1 MSDPQI
7 TVKLLL
13 IDDDPDDVLL
23 VREMLAQADPGTR
36 FQIDDVATKAAA
48 LPLLARHEHDIV
60 LLDYQLGGA
69 SGLDL
74 LRESAGDAQRPPCIV
89 LTGHGSGVVD
99 QHCLD
104 AGAVDYLTKNAL
116 TPQSLARS
124 IRYALE
130 RHRLYRLAARREQE
144 YRLLFDLSPVP
155 MWVIE
160 PQSTR
165 VLDVNS
171 AALRQYGY
179 SREEFLALSLL
190 DLRPPSE
197 HARFL
202 EHYAKHGASADQVNA
217 GVWTHRRKDG
227 SELDAEVI
235 RRDLVIDGEVRRLV
249 LALDISERLR
259 SQKQM
264 MLLQRAIEA
273 STDGIVLVDA
283 LAAQQPLVY
292 VNPAFERITGYG
304 SAEVLGRNCR
314 FLQGTDR
321 EQPPLRE
328 LATALA
334 AGQCCEVVVRN
345 YRRDGSPFLNRLN
358 VAPVFDEQQ
367 QLSHFVGVLSD
378 VTEQVRLQEERNRLL
393 SNDALTGLPHYS
405 AAIARLQQRLDDACA
420 RGDHFAILFVD
431 IDAFHA
437 INDSIDFGAG
447 DAALCAVARRL
458 QASTGMDALVT
469 RYAGDKFVIGLSRS
483 DATHDLAGLAQ
494 HICDRMCVPLPV
506 TGVGLLHLT
515 ASVGAAEHRVPAD
528 TVPELTRQA
537 EFAMHNAKQ
546 RGRNTASVFEQSL
559 KAILDDRILLGRR
572 MRAGVERGEFVLHY
586 QPQVNAQDGQVVAVE
601 ALARWQH
608 PDLGLLPP
616 QRFIQIAEANGL
628 ILPLGLHLLRVA
640 CRQLR
645 QWNQQGFP
653 QLTMSVNISPVQLL
667 RPGFV
672 AEVARVVREEEID
685 PGALELELTES
696 LLMADIDQSLPALHA
711 LRKIGVK
718 LALDDFGVGYSSL
731 KYLQRMPLDRLKI
744 DQGFIARIAR
754 ESTDSTLV
762 RAMIAMAHHLG
773 LRVTA
778 EGVESEAQSNYL
790 KRCHCD
796 QLQGH
801 LFAPALEPAAVVAL
815 LQRSHLAIPEPEA
828 AGSERTLLLLDDEDN
843 IRRALVRLLRRDGYR
858 ILEAARAEDAFELL
872 ANHEVQVVI
881 SDQRMP
887 AMSGTEFLSRVKAMY
902 PKTVRM
908 VLSGFTDLSS
918 VTAAINR
925 GEVYKYLTKPWEDE
939 DLRANVLDAFRR
951 AEQQEERHGAGG

>member
-1 MSDPQI
+1 MTDRPI
-7 TVKLLL
+7 AVKVLV

-23 VREMLAQADPGTR
+23 VREMLAHAGGELR
-36 FQIDDVATKAAA
+36 FQINAVASESAAA
-48 LPLLARHEHDIV
+48 PLLASHEHDVV
-60 LLDYQLGGA
+60 LLDYQLGG
-69 SGLDL
+69 SNGLDL
-74 LRESAGDAQRPPCIV
+74 LRASAHDLARPPCIV

-104 AGAVDYLTKNAL
+104 AGAADYLTKNSL
-116 TPQSLARS
+116 TAEALARS

-130 RHRLYRLAARREQE
+130 RNRLHRLATRREEE

-155 MWVIE
+155 MWVVE
-160 PQSTR
+160 PGTMR
-165 VLDVNS
+165 LLDVNS
-171 AALRQYGY
+171 AALAQYGY

-202 EHYAKHGASADQVNA
+202 EHFAGYGASVDQVNA
-217 GVWTHRRKDG
+217 GIWKHQRKDG
-227 SELDAEVI
+227 SQFDAEVI
-235 RRDLVIDGEVRRLV
+235 RRDLIMDGQARCLV
-249 LALDISERLR
+249 LALDISERLS

-264 MLLQRAIEA
+264 ILLRRAIEA

-283 LAAQQPLVY
+283 LAPDQPLVY
-292 VNPAFERITGYG
+292 VNPAFERISGYR
-304 SAEVLGRNCR
+304 ADEVLGRNCR
-314 FLQGTDR
+314 LLQGDER
-321 EQPPLRE
+321 AQPQARE

-334 AGQCCEVVVRN
+334 AGQGCEVVLRN
-345 YRRDGSPFLNRLN
+345 YRRDGSRFLNR
-358 VAPVFDEQQ
+358 VKIAPVFDEQQ
-367 QLSHFVGVLSD
+367 HISHFVGVQAD
-378 VTEQVRLQEERNRLL
+378 VTEQSRLQEEHNRLL
-393 SNDALTGLPHYS
+393 THDALTGLPHYA
-405 AAIARLQQRLDDACA
+405 AAIARLQQRLDEACV

-447 DAALCAVARRL
+447 DAALCAVAKRL
-458 QASTGMDALVT
+458 QASTGLDALVT

-483 DATHDLAGLAQ
+483 DATHDLPGLAQ

-515 ASVGAAEHRVPAD
+515 ASVGAAERHVETD
-528 TVPELTRQA
+528 SVPELTRQA
-537 EFAMHNAKQ
+537 EFAMHHAKQ
-546 RGRNTASVFEQSL
+546 HGRNTASVFDRSL
-559 KAILDDRILLGRR
+559 KASLDDRVLLGRK
-572 MRAGVERGEFVLHY
+572 MRAGLERGEFVLHY
-586 QPQVNAQDGQVVAVE
+586 QPQVNAQDGQLVAVE

-608 PDLGLLPP
+608 PELGLLMP
-616 QRFIQIAEANGL
+616 QRFIHIAEANGL
-628 ILPLGLHLLRVA
+628 ILPLGLKLLRAA

-645 QWNQQGFP
+645 QWSQAGFAH
-653 QLTMSVNISPVQLL
+653 LTMSVNISPVQLL

-672 AEVARVVREEEID
+672 TEVARVIREEEIEA
-685 PGALELELTES
+685 GSLELELTES

-754 ESTDSTLV
+754 ESTDATLV

-778 EGVESEAQSNYL
+778 EGVESEAQSSYL
-790 KRCHCD
+790 RRCHCD

-801 LFAPALEPAAVVAL
+801 LFAPALEPEALVPL
-815 LQRSHLAIPEPEA
+815 LQRSRLTEPEPEP
-828 AGSERTLLLLDDEDN
+828 AGTGRTLLLLDDEDN

-858 ILEAARAEDAFELL
+858 ILEASSAEDAFELL
-872 ANHEVQVVI
+872 ATNEVQVVI

-887 AMSGTEFLSRVKAMY
+887 GMSGTEFLSRVKAMY

-939 DLRANVLDAFRR
+939 ELRAHVLGAFRR
-951 AEQQEERHGAGG
+951 GEQQEDDHAADG